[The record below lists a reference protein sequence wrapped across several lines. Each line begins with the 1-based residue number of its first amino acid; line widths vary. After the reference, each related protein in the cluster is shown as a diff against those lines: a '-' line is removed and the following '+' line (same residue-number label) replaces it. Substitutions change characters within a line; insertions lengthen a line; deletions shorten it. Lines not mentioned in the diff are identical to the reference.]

1 MTDAAPEALGME
13 LAMGWDAPFATIESD
28 GATTVQ
34 AEPMAAGLGLSVD
47 AFLRNLR
54 AGVIFQAMERGIDED
69 AGRLR
74 ITFRYRNRQ
83 YQVVTDGSGQI
94 VHSR

>member
-1 MTDAAPEALGME
+1 MTDAAPEALCMK

-28 GATTVQ
+28 GAITVQ
-34 AEPMAAGLGLSVD
+34 AEPIAAGLGLSVD
-47 AFLRNLR
+47 AFLRNLCWCNFP
-54 AGVIFQAMERGIDED
+54 GPDED

-74 ITFRYRNRQ
+74 ITFRYRNRP

>member
-1 MTDAAPEALGME
+1 
-13 LAMGWDAPFATIESD
+13 
-28 GATTVQ
+28 
-34 AEPMAAGLGLSVD
+34 
-47 AFLRNLR
+47 
-54 AGVIFQAMERGIDED
+54 MERGIDED

-94 VHSR
+94 VRSC

>member
-1 MTDAAPEALGME
+1 MRFSGT
-13 LAMGWDAPFATIESD
+13 S
-28 GATTVQ
+28 
-34 AEPMAAGLGLSVD
+34 
-47 AFLRNLR
+47 
-54 AGVIFQAMERGIDED
+54 AGVIFQALERGIDED

-94 VHSR
+94 VRSR